1 MSRFM
6 HDLNTAY
13 TVYYNKKQKRVGP
26 LLQGRYKAILVD
38 KEPYLLE
45 LSRYIHLNPARAK
58 VVLKAEE
65 YQWSSYKDYLGIR
78 QERWININYEWAKER
93 LGKYWRERYK
103 DFVEEG
109 IDESSPL
116 EKVKAGMLL
125 GSEAFVDNIKGKI
138 SRQGAKTEVPSF
150 KELKGPTIDEVV
162 RQTSRFFNIAEKD
175 ILKKR
180 RGFMPRK
187 IALYLSRKC
196 TFEKIETIGNRF
208 NIGYAAVSKATS
220 RIEEEL
226 RTEVE
231 KNKIVGAIREK
242 L

>member
-13 TVYYNKKQKRVGP
+13 TVYYNKKQKRVGS

-78 QERWININYEWAKER
+78 QEGWININYEWAKER

-109 IDESSPL
+109 IDEPSPL
-116 EKVKAGMLL
+116 EKVKAGML
-125 GSEAFVDNIKGKI
+125 GK
-138 SRQGAKTEVPSF
+138 K
-150 KELKGPTIDEVV
+150 
-162 RQTSRFFNIAEKD
+162 
-175 ILKKR
+175 
-180 RGFMPRK
+180 
-187 IALYLSRKC
+187 
-196 TFEKIETIGNRF
+196 
-208 NIGYAAVSKATS
+208 
-220 RIEEEL
+220 
-226 RTEVE
+226 
-231 KNKIVGAIREK
+231 
-242 L
+242 